1 MNLYTSLLIP
11 NLEKAFTGEEV
22 RSSLIDI
29 LNAVNL
35 DHHRRMF
42 GEHPYA
48 EGDDDPSG
56 HIIEPTET
64 EEEDENNG

>member
-1 MNLYTSLLIP
+1 MNLYTSGLIP
-11 NLEKAFTGEEV
+11 NIQGAFMGEEV

-42 GEHPYA
+42 GEHPYGP
-48 EGDDDPSG
+48 GDDDPGG
-56 HIIEPTET
+56 HIIEETET
-64 EEEDENNG
+64 EEDENNG

>member
-1 MNLYTSLLIP
+1 MNLYTSKLIP
-11 NLEKAFTGEEV
+11 NLQKAFTGDEV

-42 GEHPYA
+42 SEHPYA
-48 EGDDDPSG
+48 PGDDDPTG
-56 HIIEPTET
+56 HIIEET
-64 EEEDENNG
+64 EEED

>member
-1 MNLYTSLLIP
+1 MNLYTSRLIP
-11 NLEKAFTGEEV
+11 NFQGAFMGEEV

-48 EGDDDPSG
+48 PGDDDPEG
-56 HIIEPTET
+56 HVIEDT
-64 EEEDENNG
+64 EEENNG

>member
-1 MNLYTSLLIP
+1 MNLYTSNLIP
-11 NLEKAFTGEEV
+11 NLQKAFTGEEI

-42 GEHPYA
+42 SEHPYA
-48 EGDDDPSG
+48 EGDDDPTG
-56 HIIEPTET
+56 HIIEET
-64 EEEDENNG
+64 EEED

>member
-1 MNLYTSLLIP
+1 MNLYTSNLIP
-11 NLEKAFTGEEV
+11 NLQKAFTGDEV

-42 GEHPYA
+42 SEHPYA
-48 EGDDDPSG
+48 EGDDDPTG
-56 HIIEPTET
+56 HIIEET
-64 EEEDENNG
+64 EEED